1 MLASAHAPAIAME
14 NAVAPRRASM
24 AAAAMPVEVLQSQGG
39 GEGGSRSG
47 ERRTLVTQVSGGGL
61 EPIAASSASRA
72 KGIGS
77 RFRASNDTAKA
88 SANVPGRTP
97 KEMIR

>member
-1 MLASAHAPAIAME
+1 MLASALAPATAVE
-14 NAVAPRRASM
+14 NAAGPRRASM

-39 GEGGSRSG
+39 AEGGSRAS

-61 EPIAASSASRA
+61 EPMAASNSASRA

-77 RFRASNDTAKA
+77 RFRASNDTARGQ
-88 SANVPGRTP
+88 SARPA